1 MFIFKKHLSR
11 RTFLRGTGVVVGL
24 PFLDA
29 MVPAWTALAQTAAS
43 PKPRMGFMYL
53 PHGAI
58 MEAWTPTAEGTGFEL
73 SPILKPLASFQK
85 QLTIVSQL
93 QNKGAIAPP
102 VHALQ
107 PGTWLSCQLPEMG
120 QDPHGGITADQIA
133 AAHIGQD
140 TPLPSI
146 EVATEGRGGSGA
158 CDRSYGCSYGNT
170 ISFRTPTTPLPM
182 ESDPKK
188 LFERLFGQGDTAQE
202 RTAIAKQYSS
212 ILDLVSQEAS
222 DLQRGLD
229 GPDRARLGDY
239 LESVREIER
248 RVQKMEAQDL
258 TSLELPEVPVGPNFD
273 QRLNLMFD
281 MIALAYQ
288 ANLTRVFTYM
298 MAGEGSNVTYNHIG
312 VSDAFHPLS
321 HHQNDKAKKDRL
333 IKIQTYHSQVFA
345 KFLDTLSK
353 MPDGD
358 GSVLDHSILLY
369 GSNMSNSN
377 AHDEYPLPTIVV
389 GGGAG
394 KIKGNQHL
402 RYPEKTPLAN
412 LLRTLLDRAGV
423 PVEKFGDS
431 TGVFSEV

>member
-11 RTFLRGTGVVVGL
+11 RTFLRGAGVAVGL

-58 MEAWTPTAEGTGFEL
+58 MEAWTPAAEGAGFEL
-73 SPILKPLASFQK
+73 SPILKPLAAYRK
-85 QLTIVSQL
+85 QLTVVSQL

-107 PGTWLSCQLPEMG
+107 PGTWLSCVLPDMG
-120 QDPHGGITADQIA
+120 QDPHGGVTADQIA

-202 RTAIAKQYSS
+202 RKAIAKQYSS

-222 DLQRGLD
+222 DLQRSLD

-248 RVQKMEAQDL
+248 RVHKMEAQDL
-258 TSLELPEVPVGPNFD
+258 SSLDLPDVPVGPNFD

-288 ANLTRVFTYM
+288 ANLTRVFTFM

-333 IKIQTYHSQVFA
+333 IKIQTYHTQAFA
-345 KFLDTLSK
+345 KFLDKLAK

-389 GGGAG
+389 GGGTG
-394 KIKGNQHL
+394 KVKGNQHL
-402 RYPEKTPLAN
+402 RYPDKTPLAN
-412 LLRTLLDRAGV
+412 LLQTLLDRAGV

>member
-29 MVPAWTALAQTAAS
+29 MVPAWTALAQTVAS

-58 MEAWTPTAEGTGFEL
+58 MEAWTPATEGTGFEL
-73 SPILKPLASFQK
+73 SPILKPLAPFQK

-107 PGTWLSCQLPEMG
+107 PGTWLSCTLPEMG

-202 RTAIAKQYSS
+202 RKAIAKQYSS
-212 ILDLVSQEAS
+212 ILDLVSQEAA
-222 DLQRGLD
+222 DLQRSLD

-258 TSLELPEVPVGPNFD
+258 TSLDLPDVPVGPNFD

-394 KIKGNQHL
+394 KVKGNQHL
-402 RYPEKTPLAN
+402 RYPDKTPLAN
-412 LLRTLLDRAGV
+412 LLQTLLDRAGV

-431 TGVFSEV
+431 TGIFSEV